1 MTLNLLSRSA
11 THNVRQQIAT
21 RMIFFLA
28 GLGMSAWA
36 PLIPFVKSRI
46 GIDEGSLGLLL
57 FCIGAGS
64 MLIMPFTG
72 FLIGKLGC
80 RKIILSAGF
89 LLCVDLPLL
98 TLIDAPLLMG
108 AALLMFGAIN
118 GIMDVAMNSQAI
130 IVERESGQ
138 SKMSGFHGFYSIG
151 SISGAG
157 SVSVLLWMGVTPSFA
172 IGLITTLIA
181 LMLLI
186 ASTDLLAK
194 SEIDSEQKGSTLF
207 ALSHS
212 KILFIALLC
221 FFVFLTEGAMLD
233 WSSLFL
239 NAERGVEKS
248 QAGLG
253 YTLYAIA
260 VTVGRLY
267 GDRLVNAVGRYRML
281 LLGSLCAVAGL
292 LLLTSINLVWLSFV
306 GLILVGIG
314 IANIVPILFNAAG
327 NQQQV
332 PPNLAFPA
340 VTLVGYVGLL
350 AGPAL
355 IGFIAKYSNL
365 TLAFS
370 CTIFCLLL
378 VSISASKVA
387 R

>member
-1 MTLNLLSRSA
+1 
-11 THNVRQQIAT
+11 
-21 RMIFFLA
+21 
-28 GLGMSAWA
+28 
-36 PLIPFVKSRI
+36 
-46 GIDEGSLGLLL
+46 
-57 FCIGAGS
+57 
-64 MLIMPFTG
+64 
-72 FLIGKLGC
+72 
-80 RKIILSAGF
+80 
-89 LLCVDLPLL
+89 
-98 TLIDAPLLMG
+98 
-108 AALLMFGAIN
+108 
-118 GIMDVAMNSQAI
+118 
-130 IVERESGQ
+130 
-138 SKMSGFHGFYSIG
+138 
-151 SISGAG
+151 
-157 SVSVLLWMGVTPSFA
+157 
-172 IGLITTLIA
+172 
-181 LMLLI
+181 
-186 ASTDLLAK
+186 
-194 SEIDSEQKGSTLF
+194 
-207 ALSHS
+207 
-212 KILFIALLC
+212 
-221 FFVFLTEGAMLD
+221 MLD

-292 LLLTSINLVWLSFV
+292 LLVTSINLVWLSFV